1 MKKPEVTKYYV
12 ARNKNGSVFLFNNK
26 PVKSKKQGFWKIDG
40 RPSADNLML
49 LLEGALTMPENG
61 PVTPHWE
68 DDEPT
73 LVTLALIPYESI
85 EPELVTE
92 IRILTR

>member
-12 ARNKNGSVFLFNNK
+12 ARNKNGRVFLYNNK

-40 RPSADNLML
+40 EITLDNLML
-49 LLEGALTMPENG
+49 PLDGALCISG
-61 PVTPHWE
+61 HGFITPHWE
-68 DDEPT
+68 DDEPMA
-73 LVTLALIPYESI
+73 VTLALIPYESI

-92 IRILTR
+92 VRILTR